1 MKEQIPTAED
11 SPLVS
16 EFLSRIASVQEE
28 AKWECRECGL
38 KVVPLICDGR
48 PNGGRCLNCLWREA
62 QSIRVEVE
70 SGMNFKN

>member
-38 KVVPLICDGR
+38 KVVRSFVMAVRTAD
-48 PNGGRCLNCLWREA
+48 A
-62 QSIRVEVE
+62 V
-70 SGMNFKN
+70 